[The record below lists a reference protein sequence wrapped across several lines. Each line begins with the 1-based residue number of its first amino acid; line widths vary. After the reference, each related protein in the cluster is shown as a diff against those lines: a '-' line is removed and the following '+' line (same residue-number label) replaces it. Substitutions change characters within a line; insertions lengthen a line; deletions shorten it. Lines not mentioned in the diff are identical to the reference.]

1 MLTRIA
7 SRKPW
12 RCPTGAG
19 VLLLLAS
26 LVGAGPS
33 AAQEPP
39 AQVTPPQTPA
49 QVTAPQ
55 PTVPEIFTLQGQFV
69 RTAYNNEGFANIG
82 YRIAQEQVGKEWIML
97 QFGVTL
103 RKPTPNFTL
112 KREHLTITTPDGKT
126 IPLATQN
133 EYSSGGSEVR
143 SLTRRARSVKD
154 SVNYFPVEADQVC
167 AIAFF
172 ADLGGPGPQIAWDE
186 TELSW
191 HRACA
196 GRLFFRI
203 PGGVKVG
210 QHWLNIQFAGSSL
223 QVPFRILTEEE
234 EKQLRKTWKELKKQH
249 DASYK

>member
-1 MLTRIA
+1 MSDRNA
-7 SRKPW
+7 GKNVW
-12 RCPTGAG
+12 RRTAVAVA
-19 VLLLLAS
+19 VLLVTS
-26 LVGAGPS
+26 LVGVGPA
-33 AAQEPP
+33 AAQDPP
-39 AQVTPPQTPA
+39 AP
-49 QVTAPQ
+49 VTAPQ
-55 PTVPEIFTLQGQFV
+55 PTVPEVFTLQGQFV

-97 QFGVTL
+97 QLGVTL
-103 RKPTPNFTL
+103 RKPTPSYTL
-112 KREHLTITTPDGKT
+112 KREHLTITTPDGT
-126 IPLATQN
+126 SIPLATQQ
-133 EYSSGGSEVR
+133 EYSSGGAEVR

-154 SVNYFPVEADQVC
+154 SINYFPIEADQVC

-172 ADLGGPGPQIAWDE
+172 ADIGGPGPQLAWDE

-223 QVPFRILTEEE
+223 QVPFRTLTEEE

-249 DASYK
+249 EATYK

>member
-7 SRKPW
+7 IQKLGR
-12 RCPTGAG
+12 RAAGAT

-26 LVGAGPS
+26 LVGVGAA
-33 AAQEPP
+33 AAQDQA
-39 AQVTPPQTPA
+39 AQVTP
-49 QVTAPQ
+49 PQ
-55 PTVPEIFTLQGQFV
+55 PTVPEIFTLQGQYV
-69 RTAYNNEGFANIG
+69 RTAYNSEGFANIG

-126 IPLATQN
+126 IPLATQS
-133 EYSSGGSEVR
+133 EYSSGGAEVR

-154 SVNYFPVEADQVC
+154 SVNYFPQEADQVC
-167 AIAFF
+167 AVAFF
-172 ADLGGPGPQIAWDE
+172 SDLGGPGPQIAWDE

-191 HRACA
+191 HRACG

-249 DASYK
+249 DATYR